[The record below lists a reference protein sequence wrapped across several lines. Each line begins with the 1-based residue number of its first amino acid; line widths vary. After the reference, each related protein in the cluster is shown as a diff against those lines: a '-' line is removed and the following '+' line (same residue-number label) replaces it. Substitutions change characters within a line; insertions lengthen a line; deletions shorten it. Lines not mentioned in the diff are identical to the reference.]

1 MVDGK
6 EKIVVTVGVEIRT
19 QSHFQCLQLKTC
31 QEQSSPISAKWLFS
45 LHNQSATEHSADNSH
60 NQHPHHEH
68 NLQPRHVQ
76 HKQTF
81 SLTSRTSA
89 SIHQT

>member
-31 QEQSSPISAKWLFS
+31 QEQSSPISAKWLFN
-45 LHNQSATEHSADNSH
+45 LHNQSATERSEVNSH

-68 NLQPRHVQ
+68 SHQHRHAQ
-76 HKQTF
+76 HKQTLC
-81 SLTSRTSA
+81 LTSRTSTLTP
-89 SIHQT
+89 QT